1 MCRESIPNSL
11 VKHTLQV
18 ALRQSR
24 TFQVLVCADLLG
36 HRQGL
41 LVGHRLHLPLAE
53 SFGGCAVVSQ
63 IELGADQ
70 DDRDVG
76 GMVFNLGEPL
86 RSVSSD

>member
-1 MCRESIPNSL
+1 MR
-11 VKHTLQV
+11 
-18 ALRQSR
+18 
-24 TFQVLVCADLLG
+24 ADLLR

-41 LVGHRLHLPLAE
+41 LVGNRLHFPLAE
-53 SFGGCAVVSQ
+53 GLGGCAVVSQ

-86 RSVSSD
+86 ETN